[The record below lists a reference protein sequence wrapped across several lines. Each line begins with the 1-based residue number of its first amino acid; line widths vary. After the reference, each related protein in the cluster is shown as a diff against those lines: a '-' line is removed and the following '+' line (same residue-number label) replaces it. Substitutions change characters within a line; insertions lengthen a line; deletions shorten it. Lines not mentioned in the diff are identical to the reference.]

1 MGFRYTRECYW
12 VGSSSLAT
20 FTRGNMK
27 NQNAQKS
34 RIAYLD
40 GLRAVAILA
49 VIAVH
54 WVGSQL
60 PLGLG
65 GYIGVDIFFVLSGY
79 IITTAMWRS
88 RSDASIG
95 SQYGTFIKRRV
106 FRLYPALLGMI
117 IGSLLLFGLFPGSP
131 FSLSELFGPAIVAL
145 TQGYSIYAA
154 AELGP
159 STPFMLTWSLSIEWM
174 FYLLWPLAVYWAK
187 LRRVTGRRLAAIAGT
202 VAVALYVPA
211 LFLSTHGFYYG
222 PMARVSEILAGAIL
236 ALLLSPPRR
245 VHEEKPHSNALLQV
259 LAFVGI
265 AALSAFVVFGPVQ
278 WSPVFRFAALPLT
291 VAVTLYLI
299 WLGFRAP
306 GSVAIRLLS
315 WAPLT
320 FIGRVSYSLYLWHMV
335 GQNLFTRE
343 NITLPLPAVALI
355 GVLVCIVPTA
365 LSYRYLELPYMR
377 ARKGRAASSALEPPS
392 GIPVPAHQ
400 AARNSDVD

>member
-1 MGFRYTRECYW
+1 M
-12 VGSSSLAT
+12 
-20 FTRGNMK
+20 FTRGGDMK
-27 NQNAQKS
+27 NHNVQGS

-40 GLRAVAILA
+40 GLRAIAILA

-79 IITTAMWRS
+79 IITSAMWRS

-95 SQYGTFIKRRV
+95 SQYGTFIQRRV

-117 IGSLLLFGLFPGSP
+117 VGSLLIFGLFPGSP
-131 FSLSELFGPAIVAL
+131 FSLNELIGPAIVAL

-174 FYLLWPLAVYWAK
+174 FYVFWPLAVYWAK
-187 LRRVTGRRLAAIAGT
+187 RRRVDARRLATIAGVVAIA
-202 VAVALYVPA
+202 LYIPA

-222 PMARVSEILAGAIL
+222 PLARVSEILAGAIL
-236 ALLLSPPRR
+236 ALLLSSPRSIPKD
-245 VHEEKPHSNALLQV
+245 VVGSNALLQV
-259 LAFVGI
+259 VAFAGI
-265 AALSAFVVFGPVQ
+265 AGLSAFVLFGPVQ

-306 GSVAIRLLS
+306 GSVSIRLLS

-320 FIGRVSYSLYLWHMV
+320 FIGRISYSLYLWHMV

-343 NITLPLPAVALI
+343 NITLPLPVVALI
-355 GVLVCIVPTA
+355 GVLVCVVPTA
-365 LSYRYLELPYMR
+365 LSYRYLELPYVR
-377 ARKGRAASSALEPPS
+377 ARKASATSSAIAPLEVN
-392 GIPVPAHQ
+392 PVHTQRVAKDL
-400 AARNSDVD
+400 AVD